1 MFSVVVPLYNK
12 EISVQNTIQSVLTQ
26 KFKEFELI
34 IVNDGSTDNSL
45 EVVKQIQDPRIRI
58 IDKPNGGVSSA
69 RNKGIEE
76 AKFEWIAFLDADDLW
91 ENNHLTE
98 VKRMINQYPN
108 EKLFAT
114 SFKYSDGRIMKKLNR
129 DSDIY
134 LVSNYFKDIL
144 DEYLVWTGILVANK
158 SSLIDAG
165 LFNVKLSR
173 GEDLDLWE
181 RLARRNNIV
190 KSKIVTSTYRI
201 DAENRSDQ
209 KFNLEKSRIYY
220 YNFSDAASKEEIL
233 YYRNFIIRV
242 MRGLL
247 RKRDFKSFF
256 KLKQKHN
263 PYIRYIDILKK

>member
-1 MFSVVVPLYNK
+1 
-12 EISVQNTIQSVLTQ
+12 
-26 KFKEFELI
+26 
-34 IVNDGSTDNSL
+34 
-45 EVVKQIQDPRIRI
+45 RIRI